1 MFFLY
6 EVLGFVIIIFSPII
20 IWIRILNKKEDP
32 KRFKEKLCF
41 FTKKRPKGKLIW
53 FHGSS
58 VGEIMSIVPII
69 KKIEKNKQ
77 VKIILVTSSTLSSS
91 TLISKFKFQ
100 KVIHQFFP
108 LDTSYFSKK
117 FLNYWRPSLAIF
129 VESEIWPN
137 TYFNLDKKKIPLI
150 LLNAR
155 ITKKS
160 FNKWLSLSNFT
171 KNIFSKISLALP
183 QNQETKKYLKIL
195 GTKSIK
201 MAGNI
206 KYFGEKKHKIKNSKL
221 MKKFK
226 NKSIWCA
233 ASTHGNEEI
242 FIGKIHKKL
251 KIKNKNLLTIIIP
264 RHINRSEN
272 IIERLKNLNLETVKH
287 SSSNSIKKSS
297 DIYLVDTYGESS
309 KFYDLTNLTFLGG
322 SLIPHGGQNPLE
334 PARSGNYILH
344 GPYVDNFREV
354 YSMLKKLKI
363 SCKINGISNAEKIII
378 KNIKYAQSRAINKKL
393 FYLGN
398 KILNKNLIEINK
410 FI

>member
-6 EVLGFVIIIFSPII
+6 EVLGFLIIIFSPII
-20 IWIRILNKKEDP
+20 IWIRIINNKEDP

-41 FTKKRPKGKLIW
+41 FTKKRNKGKLIW
-53 FHGSS
+53 FHGAS

-69 KKIEKNKQ
+69 KEIEKNKEI
-77 VKIILVTSSTLSSS
+77 KIILVTSSTVSSS

-108 LDTSYFSKK
+108 LDTNYLSKK
-117 FLNYWRPSLAIF
+117 FLNYWKPSLAVF

-137 TYFNLDKKKIPLI
+137 TYYNLNKKKIPLI

-160 FNKWLSLSNFT
+160 FNKWLNLYSFS

-183 QNQETKKYLKIL
+183 QNKETKKYLKIL
-195 GTKSIK
+195 GTKYIK

-206 KYFGEKKHKIKNSKL
+206 KYFGEKKNKTKNLNL

-233 ASTHGNEEI
+233 ASTHENEEV
-242 FIGKIHKKL
+242 FIGRIHKRL
-251 KIKNKNLLTIIIP
+251 KTKIKNLLTIIIP

-272 IIERLKNLNLETVKH
+272 IIESLKSFNLETVKH
-287 SSSNSIKKSS
+287 SSSKPIKKNT

-309 KFYDLTNLTFLGG
+309 KFYDLTNVTFLGG

-334 PARSGNYILH
+334 PARSGNFILH
-344 GPYVDNFREV
+344 GPHVGNFREV

-363 SCKINGISNAEKIII
+363 SSKINRISNAENIII
-378 KNIKYAQSRAINKKL
+378 QNIKYAQSIKKNKKL
-393 FYLGN
+393 FKLGN

>member
-6 EVLGFVIIIFSPII
+6 EVLGFLIIIFSPII
-20 IWIRILNKKEDP
+20 IWIRILNNKEDP

-58 VGEIMSIVPII
+58 VGEIMSIIPII
-69 KKIEKNKQ
+69 KKIEKKKE

-117 FLNYWRPSLAIF
+117 FLNYWKPSLAIF

-160 FNKWLSLSNFT
+160 FNKWLSLSNFS

-195 GTKSIK
+195 GVKFIK

-206 KYFGEKKHKIKNSKL
+206 KYFGEKKHKMKNYKL
-221 MKKFK
+221 MKKFQ

-233 ASTHGNEEI
+233 ASTHGNEEV
-242 FIGKIHKKL
+242 FIGKVHKKL

-272 IIERLKNLNLETVKH
+272 IIESLKNLNLETVKH
-287 SSSNSIKKSS
+287 SSSGSIKNSS

-363 SCKINGISNAEKIII
+363 SCKINSISNTEKIII
-378 KNIKYAQSRAINKKL
+378 KNIKYAQSRTVNNKL